1 MFIQLGQIKVNV
13 ADGAGAHSGAKHK
26 SKKIIHKYIT
36 TKQEDLKTT
45 STSQDNQC
53 WVIELKLTK
62 NKKTFKGR
70 PLCRL
75 WTTDERAA
83 NCSKVIS
90 PDEMTEYPS
99 WPGFVSWIWL
109 NTNQAWNSSNV
120 LHQQDSQICQVWPPK
135 NDNGRC
141 FTPLSCTFVTFLQ
154 LCQPE
159 ISKFQRAC
167 FHVNS

>member
-62 NKKTFKGR
+62 NKKNIQRAAVVSPVDDGWTGCKLFKG
-70 PLCRL
+70 
-75 WTTDERAA
+75 
-83 NCSKVIS
+83 N
-90 PDEMTEYPS
+90 
-99 WPGFVSWIWL
+99 
-109 NTNQAWNSSNV
+109 
-120 LHQQDSQICQVWPPK
+120 
-135 NDNGRC
+135 
-141 FTPLSCTFVTFLQ
+141 
-154 LCQPE
+154 
-159 ISKFQRAC
+159 
-167 FHVNS
+167 